1 MEINMTMVIMTAIIC
16 TAVVAVCWMSRD
28 KGDKK

>member
-1 MEINMTMVIMTAIIC
+1 MEINMTAIIMTAIIC
-16 TAVVAVCWMSRD
+16 TAVVFICYFGNR